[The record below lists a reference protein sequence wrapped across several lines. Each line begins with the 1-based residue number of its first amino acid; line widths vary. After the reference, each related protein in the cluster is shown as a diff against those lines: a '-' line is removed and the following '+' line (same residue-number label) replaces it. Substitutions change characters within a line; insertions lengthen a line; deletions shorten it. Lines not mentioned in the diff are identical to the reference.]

1 MVIMAEKEDV
11 VYSLVDIEGLATALA
26 EEAWENETKEVST
39 EKLYHII
46 VEKDTGMKR
55 EVRPFYASIFFSIRE
70 KYKKVIEQ
78 FQKEE

>member
-11 VYSLVDIEGLATALA
+11 VYSRIDIEGLATALA
-26 EEAWENETKEVST
+26 EEAWENETKDVHKNS
-39 EKLYHII
+39 LYHII
-46 VEKDTGMKR
+46 VEPDGMKK
-55 EVRPFYASIFFSIRE
+55 EVMPYYANIFFSIRE